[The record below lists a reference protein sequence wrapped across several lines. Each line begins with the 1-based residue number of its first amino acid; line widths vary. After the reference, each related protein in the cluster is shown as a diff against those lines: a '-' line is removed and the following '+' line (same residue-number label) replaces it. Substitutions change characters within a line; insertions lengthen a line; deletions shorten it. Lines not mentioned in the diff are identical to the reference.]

1 MPHKREEKFCI
12 PFRFFNVRLASLSCG
27 QNTGF
32 RRIKRRN
39 PVFLYTENRCFYV
52 KSVKTGTKT
61 GIKNRSKT
69 WKNLCLSLALVS
81 LVLSEVSIQGSRN
94 GGNGRGG
101 VCVLGVRAAKTPTP
115 IVFAPFKALL
125 KPCLNRK
132 NCSIALFVGRNEIV
146 CFLGDVFRNFRFKK
160 LLCLRARVFGRR
172 NIIIILEIIYQ
183 LLTDIES

>member
-1 MPHKREEKFCI
+1 MTQPIFLLKVFSVLCVPHKREEKFCI

-39 PVFLYTENRCFYV
+39 PVFLYTENRRFYV
-52 KSVKTGTKT
+52 KSVKAGTKT

-94 GGNGRGG
+94 GTEETDE
-101 VCVLGVRAAKTPTP
+101 VAYAYLAY
-115 IVFAPFKALL
+115 APRKRQRLL
-125 KPCLNRK
+125 YLHPSR
-132 NCSIALFVGRNEIV
+132 
-146 CFLGDVFRNFRFKK
+146 RFSSP
-160 LLCLRARVFGRR
+160 V
-172 NIIIILEIIYQ
+172 
-183 LLTDIES
+183 